1 MPVWTIGGGI
11 MVSQNSTFR
20 LPIDGRLVLAETSSG
35 LIVWSSN
42 TSTLGVKIASLLNN
56 GNFVLMGLKDD
67 ILWESFNS
75 PIHNLL
81 LDQSLHFTQT
91 LRAPSTIL
99 ISSYYN
105 LVIRQTGELALAR
118 ESNVNYWR
126 RHLSSSPA
134 IIEEAK
140 FDCNG
145 VLGKRSFC

>member
-42 TSTLGVKIASLLNN
+42 TSTLGVKKASLLNN

-75 PIHNLL
+75 QYIIFFLTNLFI
-81 LDQSLHFTQT
+81 SLK
-91 LRAPSTIL
+91 P
-99 ISSYYN
+99 
-105 LVIRQTGELALAR
+105 
-118 ESNVNYWR
+118 
-126 RHLSSSPA
+126 
-134 IIEEAK
+134 
-140 FDCNG
+140 
-145 VLGKRSFC
+145 